1 MTEYYFLASLL
12 PPLDIGHIPAI
23 GFTELMALMQMN
35 LTEEDKAKVKLFLRL
50 IDFENLRAYW
60 AEEPFDVRG
69 NIRTNEE
76 MEEALLHSQWGSL
89 ERFPYFLQDFLDKYT
104 SREERLEFFPIL
116 MSRFFDYYTEDESGF
131 LSDYFLFQREMRL
144 VMVGFRAKKIGRDV
158 AFELQYEDPTDPI
171 VAQILA
177 QKDAKVYEPPF
188 EYKELK
194 PIFEEF
200 ADAPLDLHKAIVEYQ
215 FDTIVERWGGEIF
228 SIDRILSY
236 LARLILCERWLE
248 LDMKKGIEIIDFI
261 EKEIK

>member
-12 PPLDIGHIPAI
+12 PQLEIGHIPSL
-23 GFTELMALMQMN
+23 GFAELMELMQMN

-60 AEEPFDVRG
+60 AEEPFELRG
-69 NIRTNEE
+69 NIRSKEE
-76 MEEALLHSQWGSL
+76 MEEALLHSQWGPL
-89 ERFPYFLQDFLDKYT
+89 DRFPYFLHDYLDKYG
-104 SREERLEFFPIL
+104 SREERLEFFPVL
-116 MSRFFDYYTEDESGF
+116 MSRFFDHYTESEKGF
-131 LSDYFLFQREMRL
+131 LCDFFLFQREMRL
-144 VMVGFRAKKIGRDV
+144 VMVGFRAKKTRRDV
-158 AFELQYEDPTDPI
+158 AVELQYEDPTDPI

-177 QKDAKVYEPPF
+177 QKDAKSYEPPF

-200 ADAPLDLHKAIVEYQ
+200 ADAPFDLHQAIVAYQ
-215 FDTIVERWGGEIF
+215 FNTIVERWGGEIF

-248 LDMKKGIEIIDFI
+248 LDMKKGIEIIDTI
-261 EKEIK
+261 EKDLK